1 LRQPCGRLAPT
12 GEADDANPSRPQE
25 PIPRKRLA
33 LEADHMKIDW
43 AFTGIVVLGLLFWAS
58 WVWMF
63 VKAVS

>member
-1 LRQPCGRLAPT
+1 
-12 GEADDANPSRPQE
+12 
-25 PIPRKRLA
+25 
-33 LEADHMKIDW
+33 MKIDW